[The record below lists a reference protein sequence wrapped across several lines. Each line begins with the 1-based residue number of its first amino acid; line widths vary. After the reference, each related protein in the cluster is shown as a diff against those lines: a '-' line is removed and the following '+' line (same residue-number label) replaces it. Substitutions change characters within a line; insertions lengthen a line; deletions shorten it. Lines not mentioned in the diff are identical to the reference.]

1 MAGLNAFVSLQSIDS
16 LNNAHRQR
24 KSWFRSHFGIKI

>member
-1 MAGLNAFVSLQSIDS
+1 MAGLNTFVSHHSIDN